1 MAARSAAS
9 SLALCALLA
18 LCLVPHAVS
27 RTNPGAAAAAAA
39 ALELEGSSSSVS
51 LSSEHV
57 HGFPCDNVVVLH
69 IPHDG
74 ICDPD
79 RCCGLCV
86 EQYMWKYPGI
96 KAVVGDCAGENPHEC
111 VCSFLC

>member
-1 MAARSAAS
+1 MAATAASS

-27 RTNPGAAAAAAA
+27 RTNPGAAAAAAV
-39 ALELEGSSSSVS
+39 LELEGSSSSSV
-51 LSSEHV
+51 LSEHV

-69 IPHDG
+69 IPHDR

-79 RCCGLCV
+79 RCGGLCV